1 LIVKDSRAAEGDI
14 VKLTKGNVT
23 VFVLPSGRRKIMKVL
38 LITILVVAGIAG
50 APTLTFSG
58 EIFAVSGQVTFP
70 KTGNVFIYLETK
82 EEETAGKATPQERIA
97 VIKLSPEQMKGRKA
111 SFSFAA
117 VPRGEYCIKA
127 FQDVNG
133 NGKMDLGLWTVSEEP
148 YGGYKSCWPFRW
160 DAAKFKVDK
169 DIGGIDIQLQQ

>member
-1 LIVKDSRAAEGDI
+1 
-14 VKLTKGNVT
+14 
-23 VFVLPSGRRKIMKVL
+23 MKFL
-38 LITILVVAGIAG
+38 LITIVVVAGIAG
-50 APTLTFSG
+50 ASTLAFSG

-70 KTGNVFIYLETK
+70 KTGDVFIYLETK

-97 VIKLSPEQMKGRKA
+97 VIKLSPEQIKGRKA

-133 NGKMDLGLWTVSEEP
+133 NGKMDFVFWSMPEEP
-148 YGGYKSCWPFRW
+148 YGDYKSCFPFVW
-160 DAAKFKVDK
+160 DKGKFKVDK
-169 DIGGIDIQLQQ
+169 DIGGIDIQLK